1 MVLAYNDIM
10 ELLRVLSED
19 RNLRVTVTE
28 SGKGALVAG
37 GVAGIG
43 GLVLGPIG
51 LALGGSIG
59 GCLAA
64 YMGQGKFKPLALVI
78 MEDIKDEQ
86 RVQMV
91 NAVRAI
97 VDNIDAGDAM
107 TLVAIVS
114 SNEGLRN
121 RVITEM
127 VTFLSRQ
134 CNIYVNE

>member
-1 MVLAYNDIM
+1 MGIRKCCQLERMVLAYHDIM

-51 LALGGSIG
+51 LAIGGSVG

-64 YMGQGKFKPLALVI
+64 YLGQGKFKPLAMVI
-78 MEDIKDEQ
+78 MEDIKEEQ

-91 NAVRAI
+91 NAVRGI
-97 VDNIDAGDAM
+97 VDNLGYQQRGVEEQGGHRDGHLPQQAVQYI
-107 TLVAIVS
+107 
-114 SNEGLRN
+114 
-121 RVITEM
+121 
-127 VTFLSRQ
+127 
-134 CNIYVNE
+134 C

>member
-37 GVAGIG
+37 SVAGLG

-51 LALGGSIG
+51 LAIGGSVG

-64 YMGQGKFKPLALVI
+64 YMGQGKFKPLAMVI
-78 MEDIKDEQ
+78 MEDIKEEQ

-91 NAVRAI
+91 NAVRGI
-97 VDNIDAGDAM
+97 VDNLDAGDAM
-107 TLVAIVS
+107 TLIAVVT

-121 RVITEM
+121 RVVTEM

>member
-1 MVLAYNDIM
+1 VLAYHDIM

-51 LALGGSIG
+51 LAIGGSVG

-64 YMGQGKFKPLALVI
+64 YLGQGKFKPLAMVI
-78 MEDIKDEQ
+78 MEDIKEEQ

-91 NAVRAI
+91 NAVRGI
-97 VDNIDAGDAM
+97 VDNLG
-107 TLVAIVS
+107 
-114 SNEGLRN
+114 
-121 RVITEM
+121 
-127 VTFLSRQ
+127 
-134 CNIYVNE
+134 

>member
-1 MVLAYNDIM
+1 MVSNAWISDCAVFDLQT
-10 ELLRVLSED
+10 LFVS
-19 RNLRVTVTE
+19 
-28 SGKGALVAG
+28 
-37 GVAGIG
+37 G

-97 VDNIDAGDAM
+97 VDNI
-107 TLVAIVS
+107 
-114 SNEGLRN
+114 GLCPFEKFLMFKLILIGLYRCWRCN
-121 RVITEM
+121 DPCCHRVEQRGAEEQGHHRDGHLPQQA
-127 VTFLSRQ
+127 VQYLCQ
-134 CNIYVNE
+134 